1 MLIIWEFTLTQKCL
15 ESKSSSTTRARPA
28 QIKIVIIIC
37 FYLLMAIYTVSVS
50 VATLNEIDPFLT
62 EATNYYLCE
71 ASGVSKTGNC
81 SRNGFNQFD
90 SVSKVFAY
98 IIMGVYPLIFLV
110 YIVQLNVCVSKIKRS
125 LNKHPLF

>member
-1 MLIIWEFTLTQKCL
+1 
-15 ESKSSSTTRARPA
+15 
-28 QIKIVIIIC
+28 
-37 FYLLMAIYTVSVS
+37 MAIYTVSVS

-81 SRNGFNQFD
+81 SRNGFDQFD